1 MESTDLKLFMETA
14 HAGSISKAA
23 DHLGY
28 VQSNVTA
35 HIKNLESELN
45 TSLFTRHNKG
55 VSLTKDGEL
64 LLTYAEKILALLDEA
79 EQALLSG
86 KTLKIGTTQTI
97 AGYFLPQY
105 LMLYQTKYPDVAVS
119 VMTGTQKQLESDL
132 LQGRSD
138 CIFTNSSFAPADT
151 KEIFRLEE
159 DLVLITPQTVTNM
172 EQAWN
177 CPVITNNIPDC
188 PYRRILFNSMKS
200 MDIQASKVLEYD
212 SPEGILKAVELGMG
226 ISLLPRHMTADTKGI
241 HTFSLSECPTTAIR
255 LLVSDQAS
263 LNPLVMSL
271 KLLLHNFNS
280 CQTPPK
286 M

>member
-1 MESTDLKLFMETA
+1 MESTDLKIFMKTA

-79 EQALLSG
+79 
-86 KTLKIGTTQTI
+86 
-97 AGYFLPQY
+97 
-105 LMLYQTKYPDVAVS
+105 VS

-132 LQGRSD
+132 LLGRSD
-138 CIFTNSSFAPADT
+138 CIFTNSSFTPADT

-212 SPEGILKAVELGMG
+212 SPEGILKAVGLGMG

>member
-1 MESTDLKLFMETA
+1 MESTDLKIFMETA

-35 HIKNLESELN
+35 HIKKLESELN
-45 TSLFTRHNKG
+45 TSLFARHNKG
-55 VSLTKDGEL
+55 VSLTKNGEL
-64 LLTYAEKILALLDEA
+64 LLSYAEKILALLHEA

-132 LQGRSD
+132 LQRRSD

-151 KEIFRLEE
+151 REIFRLEE
-159 DLVLITPQTVTNM
+159 DLVLITPQTVTSI
-172 EQAWN
+172 EQAWS

-200 MDIQASKVLEYD
+200 MDIQASKVLEYN
-212 SPEGILKAVELGMG
+212 SPEGILNAVGLGMG
-226 ISLLPRHMTADTKGI
+226 ISLLPKHMAAGRKGI
-241 HTFSLSECPTTAIR
+241 RMIPLIGCPSTAIR
-255 LLVSDQAS
+255 LLVPHKTPE
-263 LNPLVMSL
+263 NPQVMSFRSVL
-271 KLLLHNFNS
+271 
-280 CQTPPK
+280 
-286 M
+286 